1 MKPLRKLLQRLQ
13 GSGVLLLIVSAV
25 LFVAGAAIFE
35 GNDMHNAATLG
46 VGAAIAAI
54 AMVIAFR

>member
-1 MKPLRKLLQRLQ
+1 MTRFQKFIVRLQ
-13 GSGVLLLIVSAV
+13 GSGVLLLLVSAA

-35 GNDMHNAATLG
+35 GSDMHDIATLG

-54 AMVIAFR
+54 AVVIAFR

>member
-1 MKPLRKLLQRLQ
+1 MKPIRQLLQWLQ
-13 GSGVLLLIVSAV
+13 GSGVLLLVVSAV
-25 LFVAGAAIFE
+25 LFVLGATVFE